1 MKTEKKLIIY
11 AGKFELPDKNAE
23 AQRVMA
29 NAKGFRMLGYTVI
42 FLGIS
47 HDRTTSTNLQD
58 TLTIHSDFECYD
70 KPYPKSLFNWV
81 KHITSSNELVSI
93 LEMHQNEVAAVLLYN
108 YPAFAMYRIMQ
119 YCKRRAIKI
128 ISDCTEWYAPFTK
141 HTRPSLI
148 KLIDTEWRM
157 RILNKHVDYLIAIS
171 TYLYDY
177 YQDKVPTVRIPP
189 LVDIDDEKW
198 KMPDVNR
205 QKELTILYAGSPG
218 KKDRLDIVVTGVL
231 KSPIP
236 ISFWVIGLNQADF
249 CALYPEFFQVDLT
262 KITFLGRLSHNEVI
276 AKICQAD
283 YSCFFRDD
291 TRMSH
296 AGFPTKF
303 VESITAGVPVF
314 TNATSDIKEY
324 ADKVGSCI
332 ILDEISYPSILEG
345 LIEANLQRNRIAERD
360 FFDYRKYLPEFE
372 KIVALL

>member
-1 MKTEKKLIIY
+1 MKSERKLIIY

-29 NAKGFRMLGYTVI
+29 NAKAFRALGYTVI

-47 HDRTTSTNLQD
+47 HDGTAGGNLQD
-58 TLTIHSDFECYD
+58 TLTIQAGFECYY
-70 KPYPKSLFNWV
+70 KPYPKSLFTWV
-81 KHITSSNELVSI
+81 KHITSNTELVSI
-93 LEMHQNEVAAVLLYN
+93 LEMHQSKIAAVVLYN
-108 YPAFAMYRIMQ
+108 FPAYAMHGILR
-119 YCKRRAIKI
+119 YCKKRSIKVV
-128 ISDCTEWYAPFTK
+128 SDCTEWYAPFTK
-141 HTRPSLI
+141 YKKPSVI
-148 KLIDTEWRM
+148 KLIDTGWRM
-157 RILNKHVDYLIAIS
+157 RILNKHVDCLIAIS
-171 TYLYDY
+171 TYLCDY

-198 KMPDVNR
+198 KVADVNR

-218 KKDRLDIVVTGVL
+218 KKDRLDIVVSGVL
-231 KSPIP
+231 KSLIP
-236 ISFWVIGLNQADF
+236 ISLWIIGLNQADF
-249 CALYPEFFQVDLT
+249 CSLYPEFIQVDLT

-276 AKICQAD
+276 AKIRQAD

-332 ILDEISYPSILEG
+332 ILEEISYPSILEG
-345 LIEANLQRNRIAERD
+345 LIKANLQRNRIAERD